1 MIEGLLLV
9 AQFGLMFWLVWGV
22 WRSSRP
28 GARQDL
34 GLFQPKSEEPLP
46 EDVPAQRSGGPRA

>member
-9 AQFGLMFWLVWGV
+9 AQFGLMLLLVLGV
-22 WRSSRP
+22 WRSSRA
-28 GARQDL
+28 GAKQDL

-46 EDVPAQRSGGPRA
+46 EAPVKRSGGPRA